1 MYKNVY
7 QHTMTFKNPLYR
19 LKLDD
24 AVVQKQILTEVTRLN
39 SYYQNATK
47 RQVSC
52 KKYFDVSFGRGQMF
66 ITLET
71 ENPLPNTKR
80 IGHCMRQLSI
90 FLLSAG
96 FGQYLTYDD
105 PKKLLSGAGIR
116 QEENPCEKRRC
127 CI

>member
-1 MYKNVY
+1 MYQNVY

-19 LKLDD
+19 LELDD
-24 AVVQKQILTEVTRLN
+24 AGVQNQIQTEVTRLN

-52 KKYFDVSFGRGQMF
+52 KKYFDVSFGRGQML

-80 IGHCMRQLSI
+80 TGHCMRQLSI
-90 FLLSAG
+90 FFLNAG
-96 FGQYLTYDD
+96 FGHYLTNYE
-105 PKKLLSGAGIR
+105 PKKLLSGAGI
-116 QEENPCEKRRC
+116 
-127 CI
+127 